1 VPASPTPLQQETF
14 WEESWRDLDVTAP
27 ALLARRFPTVQLA
40 GATLGQPLAAHGL
53 QPGWFDLWWAQLGCA
68 AVG

>member
-1 VPASPTPLQQETF
+1 L
-14 WEESWRDLDVTAP
+14 RDLDVTAP